1 LNSRK
6 LSYEKSQGKLKKRS
20 KTNWLAVS
28 KHWCKLETDD
38 TTKHKDWDLVF
49 ANHGE
54 EDKIYHLTTIEIA
67 EAQQKD
73 QNLKIY

>member
-1 LNSRK
+1 MNSRK
-6 LSYEKSQGKLKKRS
+6 LSYEKSQGKIKKRS

-28 KHWCKLETDD
+28 KHWCKLETDNA
-38 TTKHKDWDLVF
+38 TKHEDWNFMF

-54 EDKIYHLTTIEIA
+54 EDKFYPITTIEIA
-67 EAQQKD
+67 EAQNRD